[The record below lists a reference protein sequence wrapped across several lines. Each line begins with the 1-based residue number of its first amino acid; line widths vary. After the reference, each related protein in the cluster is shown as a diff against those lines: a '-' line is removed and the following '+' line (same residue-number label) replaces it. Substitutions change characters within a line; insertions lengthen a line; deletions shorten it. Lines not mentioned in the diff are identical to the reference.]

1 MSDAGLRARAWAV
14 HILTASGIA
23 FDLLA
28 IGELLPSDPDPRRV
42 FAWLLVAV
50 LIDAVDGPLARR
62 WSVKTW
68 AAALD
73 GRTIDDIVDYLTFT
87 FVPLLLVW
95 RMGWLPAPAAA
106 YVVVALVASLLG
118 FAHRE
123 AKQEADGFFR
133 GFPSYWN
140 AYAFYA
146 GLCAVRYGAIVP
158 AVVLVL
164 LSALTVMPVRFL
176 YPNLAPTPWRV
187 PLIVGAVAW
196 AALLVAML
204 PAYPRPAPWLVWAS
218 LAYPAFYVVL
228 SVALDVRSRRVR
240 TRTEAPVRAHPEV

>member
-1 MSDAGLRARAWAV
+1 
-14 HILTASGIA
+14 
-23 FDLLA
+23 
-28 IGELLPSDPDPRRV
+28 V
-42 FAWLLVAV
+42 FVWLLVPV

-62 WSVKTW
+62 WNVTVW
-68 AAALD
+68 AAAVD
-73 GRTIDDIVDYLTFT
+73 GRIIDDIVDYLTFT

-95 RMGWLPAPAAA
+95 RMDWLPAPAAA
-106 YVVVALVASLLG
+106 YIVVALVASLFG

-140 AYAFYA
+140 VYAFYA
-146 GLCAVRYGAIVP
+146 GLWAVRHGPVVP

-176 YPNLAPTPWRV
+176 YPNLAPAPWRI

-204 PAYPRPAPWLVWAS
+204 SAYPRPAPWLVWAS

-228 SVALDVRSRRVR
+228 SIALDARSR
-240 TRTEAPVRAHPEV
+240 EAGRRPLA

>member
-1 MSDAGLRARAWAV
+1 L
-14 HILTASGIA
+14 LTASSIG

-28 IGELLPSDPDPRRV
+28 VRELLGADPDPRRV

-62 WSVKTW
+62 WNVKTW
-68 AAALD
+68 AAAVD
-73 GRTIDDIVDYLTFT
+73 GRTVDDIVDYLTFT

-95 RMGWLPAPAAA
+95 RMGWLPVPAAA
-106 YVVVALVASLLG
+106 YVVVALVASVLG

-140 AYAFYA
+140 VYAFYA
-146 GLCAVRYGAIVP
+146 GLWAVRHGPLVP
-158 AVVLVL
+158 AVVLVF
-164 LSALTVMPVRFL
+164 LSALTLMPVRFL
-176 YPNLAPTPWRV
+176 YPNLAPAPWRT
-187 PLIVGAVAW
+187 PLIVGAMVW

-204 PAYPRPAPWLVWAS
+204 PSYPGPAPWLVWAS

-228 SVALDVRSRRVR
+228 SIALDARSR
-240 TRTEAPVRAHPEV
+240 EAGRASGDVTKRRKA